1 MGEESKRSMSSFPCL
16 RFCGS
21 NPGEN
26 AMGKNLKTVD
36 RTREDLT
43 EKVGLDL
50 GHVTSVG
57 C

>member
-1 MGEESKRSMSSFPCL
+1 MGEGSKRSMSSFPCL
-16 RFCGS
+16 RFCGF

-26 AMGKNLKTVD
+26 AADKNLKTVY
-36 RTREDLT
+36 RIREDLT